1 MDEPFVLQAEWHY
14 RRGAPQEALRVARE
28 GLVHCPDSSMLWEAV
43 AVCSTALGEHLTAIE
58 AWQQVLL
65 RRPQAAEVC
74 NELGVVLLHV
84 ERYSEAEAVLR
95 QGLAQNPDDAAL
107 LANCGLACE
116 GLGRWAEA
124 EALQRRAAVL
134 EPEAAEVLRN
144 LAGIVERNGQT
155 DEALALYARAIALAP
170 DDPVGHSNLG
180 VLLADLGRLAEA
192 EACLR
197 QALALQPDYQRG
209 RMNLGQLLLRLG
221 HYEEGWPL
229 HEGRHYIHRRR
240 ADASPPSCPMW
251 QGEGLAGRNILVLP
265 EQGFGDQIQFCRY
278 LPWLKAQGAA
288 RVSLVCPPELRRLFA
303 TLAGVDRLL
312 TPAEAQAALPGE
324 DCWTFLMSLPALART
339 TLATIPAAVPYLAS
353 PSGSA
358 PLPATGCLRVG
369 LVWRGNP
376 RHSNDR
382 ERSLPGLETLQ
393 ALRALAGVEF
403 YSLQLGA
410 EAAVWPDGEPLPD
423 LVAGIGD
430 FADTAVRLQQLDLL
444 VSVDTALAHL
454 AGALGRPCWLLLP
467 HYKCDWRWLEER
479 EDSPWYPS
487 LRLFQQPRRGDWA
500 TPVAMMAAALAALA
514 RTHVNS
520 CQT

>member
-1 MDEPFVLQAEWHY
+1 MDESFVLQAEWHY
-14 RRGAPQEALRVARE
+14 LRGLPREALRVARE
-28 GLVHCPDSSMLWEAV
+28 GLVHCPDSPMLWEAV
-43 AVCSTALGEHLTAIE
+43 AVCSTTLGDHLTAVE
-58 AWQQVLL
+58 AWQQVLE

-74 NELGVVLLHV
+74 NELGAALLHV
-84 ERYSEAEAVLR
+84 ERYGEAETVLR
-95 QGLAQNPDDAAL
+95 RGLALAPDDAAL

-124 EALQRRAAVL
+124 EALQRRAALL

-155 DEALALYARAIALAP
+155 EEALALYARAIALAP
-170 DDPVGHSNLG
+170 DDPVGHANLG
-180 VLLADLGRLAEA
+180 VLLADLGRFREA
-192 EACLR
+192 EDSLR
-197 QALALQPDYQRG
+197 QALALQPDYQHG

-221 HYEEGWPL
+221 CYEEGWLL
-229 HEGRHYIHRRR
+229 HEGRHYIHRRLL
-240 ADASPPSCPMW
+240 DAPTSCPPW
-251 QGEGLAGRNILVLP
+251 QGESLAGRRILVLP

-278 LPWLKAQGAA
+278 LSWLKAQGAA

-324 DCWTFLMSLPALART
+324 DCWTFLMSLPALAQT

-353 PSGSA
+353 PPGAA
-358 PLPATGCLRVG
+358 PLPTTGCLRVG

-382 ERSLPGLETLQ
+382 ERSLPGLEALQ
-393 ALRALAGVEF
+393 ALRALGGVEF
-403 YSLQLGA
+403 FSLQLGA
-410 EAAVWPDGEPLPD
+410 EAAVWPDGEPLRD

-430 FADTAVRLQQLDLL
+430 FADTAALLQQLDLL
-444 VSVDTALAHL
+444 VSVDTAVAHL

-467 HYKCDWRWLEER
+467 HYKCDWRWLCER
-479 EDSPWYPS
+479 EDSPWYPT
-487 LRLFQQPRRGDWA
+487 LRLFRQPRRGDWA
-500 TPVAMMAAALAALA
+500 TPVARMATSLAAFA
-514 RTHVNS
+514 SAHAKS
-520 CQT
+520 CQA